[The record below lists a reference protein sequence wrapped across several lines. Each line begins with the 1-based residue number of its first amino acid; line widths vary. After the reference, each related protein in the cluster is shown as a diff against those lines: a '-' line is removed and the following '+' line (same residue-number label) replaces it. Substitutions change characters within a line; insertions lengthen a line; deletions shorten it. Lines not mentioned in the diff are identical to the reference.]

1 LLLLP
6 LPLLPGNCLHLAA
19 FLRWKRLKLMKGKY
33 ISRGLFYLAI
43 LVVAGLVLYL
53 SWRSQPSMGLVW
65 FMPQWLAHWADE
77 RANDA
82 IRTAV
87 PLVLLGVLVGIPLA
101 WQNRAWTRW
110 VASWAAMTGLV
121 SLAEFGQLFLPHR
134 SFDPLDIAWGAAGA
148 LVGLAAVAL
157 LKGIYHLLKTQQHGS
172 FA

>member
-1 LLLLP
+1 LKQ
-6 LPLLPGNCLHLAA
+6 AA
-19 FLRWKRLKLMKGKY
+19 FLCWKRLKLMKGKY
-33 ISRGLFYLAI
+33 VSWALFYLAI

-53 SWRSQPSMGLVW
+53 SWRSQPSMGQVW
-65 FMPQWLAHWADE
+65 FVPKWLAHWADE

-87 PLVLLGVLVGIPLA
+87 PLVLLGVLIGISLA
-101 WQNRAWTRW
+101 WKNRPWTRW

-121 SLAEFGQLFLPHR
+121 ALAELGQLFLPHR

-148 LVGLAAVAL
+148 LVGLATVRL
-157 LKGIYHLLKTQQHGS
+157 LKGVYHLLKAQRHES

>member
-1 LLLLP
+1 
-6 LPLLPGNCLHLAA
+6 LPLLPGNGLHLAA

-33 ISRGLFYLAI
+33 VSRALFYLAI
-43 LVVAGLVLYL
+43 SVVAGLVLYL

-110 VASWAAMTGLV
+110 VARPNLV
-121 SLAEFGQLFLPHR
+121 SFSYPTARSTPLILPGARLAPWW
-134 SFDPLDIAWGAAGA
+134 A
-148 LVGLAAVAL
+148 
-157 LKGIYHLLKTQQHGS
+157 
-172 FA
+172 